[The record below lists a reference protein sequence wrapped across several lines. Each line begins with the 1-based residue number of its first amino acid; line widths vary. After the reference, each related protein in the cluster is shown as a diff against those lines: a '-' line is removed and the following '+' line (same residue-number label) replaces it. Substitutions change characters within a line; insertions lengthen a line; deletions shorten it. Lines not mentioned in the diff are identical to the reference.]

1 MSGTGPGSRAG
12 VSAGGS
18 LSYPTAKILL
28 YLAELAARDGGYRLL
43 GVRGWVDPSEIERQ
57 TRIWGAAE
65 LMRLQARR
73 GRVLAHDARPPG
85 EGRPLWLYRIAQ
97 VGVDSLAESVN
108 VWPAGV
114 GDPIPGGDPC
124 VFLREGP
131 LRAWEALVL
140 ASKLGGSAVGEWV
153 PGEPEWRTAREL
165 NGLLTDEDAAP
176 GAWTRC
182 FWSEDLRWLVSHA
195 FAEQQ
200 IVDRTHVY
208 RLTCVG
214 AALRPLEWRDARR

>member
-1 MSGTGPGSRAG
+1 LSSTGSGSRAG
-12 VSAGGS
+12 GSAGGS

-28 YLAELAARDGGYRLL
+28 YLAELAAREGGYRLRD
-43 GVRGWVDPSEIERQ
+43 VRGWVDPGEIERQ

-85 EGRPLWLYRIAQ
+85 ECRPLWLYRIAQ
-97 VGVDSLAESVN
+97 VGVDSLAESAN
-108 VWPAGV
+108 VCPAGV
-114 GDPIPGGDPC
+114 SDPMPGGDPH

-131 LRAWEALVL
+131 LRAWQALML
-140 ASKLGGSAVGEWV
+140 ARNPGGPPTREWV

-165 NGLLTDEDAAP
+165 NGLLADEDAAP

-182 FWSEDLRWLVSHA
+182 FWSEDLRWHVSHV

-208 RLTCVG
+208 RLTRVG
-214 AALRPLEWRDARR
+214 AELQPLDWRDGRG